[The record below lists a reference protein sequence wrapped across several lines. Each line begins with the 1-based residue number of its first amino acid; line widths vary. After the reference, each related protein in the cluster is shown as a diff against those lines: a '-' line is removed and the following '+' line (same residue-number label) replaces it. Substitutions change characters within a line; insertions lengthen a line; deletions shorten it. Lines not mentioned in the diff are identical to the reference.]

1 MAEYLNITNNDRWKK
16 IDEMHARTDAVFDK
30 IMAKLEILL
39 QLSSHGATNS
49 PEEIPTL
56 EPPLNVNLPIRD
68 EIRSSAKQIEVAAK
82 PISESSPSLEL
93 YFDNLVTDST
103 KIVDYLGESALDNA
117 QRIGEFR
124 RGDGFE
130 VQCDSQLTDTTGDCY
145 SGVIATPELKHSTPH
160 LKLRHQP

>member
-1 MAEYLNITNNDRWKK
+1 MVEYVMKIAEESVTTN
-16 IDEMHARTDAVFDK
+16 
-30 IMAKLEILL
+30 LEILL
-39 QLSSHGATNS
+39 QHYNCSPSSSHGATNS
-49 PEEIPTL
+49 VKEIPTL
-56 EPPLNVNLPIRD
+56 EPLLNVNLPIQD
-68 EIRSSAKQIEVAAK
+68 EICSSAKQIRVPAE
-82 PISESSPSLEL
+82 PISESSSSLEP

-145 SGVIATPELKHSTPH
+145 SGVIATPELSNAEPITTH
-160 LKLRHQP
+160 